1 MYGPDKLIYPYHNYG
16 IWQIT
21 YYFITDYSII
31 NIFNTNK
38 LSHFPTIVI
47 TLLASVMPLRS
58 SVTLYI
64 VYMVLHARL

>member
-1 MYGPDKLIYPYHNYG
+1 MYGSDKLIYPSHNYG

-21 YYFITDYSII
+21 YYYPLI
-31 NIFNTNK
+31 NIFNCNK
-38 LSHFPTIVI
+38 LSHFPAIVI
-47 TLLASVMPLRS
+47 TLHTSVMALRS

>member
-1 MYGPDKLIYPYHNYG
+1 MHGPDKLIYP
-16 IWQIT
+16 
-21 YYFITDYSII
+21 YSII

-47 TLLASVMPLRS
+47 TLLTSVMPLRS